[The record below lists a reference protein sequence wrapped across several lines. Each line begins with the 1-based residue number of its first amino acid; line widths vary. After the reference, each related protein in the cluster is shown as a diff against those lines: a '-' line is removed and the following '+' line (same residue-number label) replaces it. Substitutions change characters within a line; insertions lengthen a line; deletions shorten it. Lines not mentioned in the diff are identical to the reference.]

1 MSAGDTLIIAFDTYL
16 RGLGES
22 LMPNGKLLPN
32 RSEFLLSMVLSEDT
46 ALYQVTR
53 AYDMNGLTPRFD
65 LSNHAIQKF
74 RSTVS
79 DGDGWNVMQWIND
92 RFTYEKQDIG
102 RLPMENSPTFTYGQR
117 TAVAWSNN
125 KMKVRIP
132 WTLMYFRD
140 PTQMQVIDGAVSYDG
155 GKNYEIS
162 TALSDGIAV
171 SVYFDREVTSSVS
184 RYTWPKW
191 LVVPS
196 TRASGKQ
203 SLLQVKTG
211 LSSIPGFTD

>member
-1 MSAGDTLIIAFDTYL
+1 
-16 RGLGES
+16 
-22 LMPNGKLLPN
+22 
-32 RSEFLLSMVLSEDT
+32 
-46 ALYQVTR
+46 
-53 AYDMNGLTPRFD
+53 
-65 LSNHAIQKF
+65 
-74 RSTVS
+74 
-79 DGDGWNVMQWIND
+79 
-92 RFTYEKQDIG
+92 
-102 RLPMENSPTFTYGQR
+102 
-117 TAVAWSNN
+117 
-125 KMKVRIP
+125 MKVRIP